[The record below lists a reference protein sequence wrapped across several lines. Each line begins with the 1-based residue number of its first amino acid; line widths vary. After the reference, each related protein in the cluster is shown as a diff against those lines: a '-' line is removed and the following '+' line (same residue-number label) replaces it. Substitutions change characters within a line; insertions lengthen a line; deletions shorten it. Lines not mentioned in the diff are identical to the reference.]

1 MGPEPI
7 IKIEW
12 ISVRLGMSEGSV
24 LHQLCKLFKE
34 IATVMRSWSS
44 LRVVLHAESWRIE
57 NAHSFIGLIVE
68 VEVRHR
74 YSPIQTF
81 GIDAEV
87 VVLTRDLDM
96 S

>member
-1 MGPEPI
+1 
-7 IKIEW
+7 
-12 ISVRLGMSEGSV
+12 MSEGSV

-68 VEVRHR
+68 VEVRHC
-74 YSPIQTF
+74 YSPTQTF
-81 GIDAEV
+81 GVNTEV
-87 VVLTRDLDM
+87 VILTGDFDVTRSQMLHWM
-96 S
+96 ISETIIN